1 MGADFWA
8 RHVAAARRES
18 LSAGAYARQHG
29 LAVSTLYYWQRK
41 LSATVTPQ
49 PSRSGATFVALRVA
63 DSPQTASTACTLM
76 LGSGVRLALSALP
89 APEWLAAL
97 ARATETR

>member
-1 MGADFWA
+1 MGAEFWA

-18 LSAGAYARQHG
+18 VSVGAYARQHG

-41 LSATVTPQ
+41 LSETATPQ
-49 PSRSGATFVALRVA
+49 ASRPGAAFVEVRVA
-63 DSPQTASTACTLM
+63 NSPQTAPTACTLM

-97 ARATETR
+97 ARATESR